1 MQRRAHTCTP
11 VFLSLWS
18 SLEEVTLLKMRGT
31 LMTIDPTMDRQTL
44 SAYLSQAYQIPAID
58 VPLEDEER
66 QAIIS
71 IKVET
76 AFDRLKMADTKRVGP
91 REPEPAS

>member
-1 MQRRAHTCTP
+1 M
-11 VFLSLWS
+11 WG
-18 SLEEVTLLKMRGT
+18 SLEEVTLLKMRAT
-31 LMTIDPTMDRQTL
+31 LMNIDPTMDKHTL
-44 SAYLSQAYQIPAID
+44 STYLGQVYQIPAID

-66 QAIIS
+66 QGIIS

>member
-1 MQRRAHTCTP
+1 MG
-11 VFLSLWS
+11 

-31 LMTIDPTMDRQTL
+31 LMTIDPTIDKQTL
-44 SAYLSQAYQIPAID
+44 SAYLGQAYQIPAID

-66 QAIIS
+66 QGIIS

>member
-1 MQRRAHTCTP
+1 MN
-11 VFLSLWS
+11 
-18 SLEEVTLLKMRGT
+18 
-31 LMTIDPTMDRQTL
+31 IDPTMDKQTL

-58 VPLEDEER
+58 VPLDDDEK
-66 QAIIS
+66 QGIIS

>member
-1 MQRRAHTCTP
+1 MWG
-11 VFLSLWS
+11 SLD
-18 SLEEVTLLKMRGT
+18 EVTLLKMRVT
-31 LMTIDPTMDRQTL
+31 LMNIDPTMDKQTL

-58 VPLEDEER
+58 VPLDDDEK
-66 QAIIS
+66 QGIIS